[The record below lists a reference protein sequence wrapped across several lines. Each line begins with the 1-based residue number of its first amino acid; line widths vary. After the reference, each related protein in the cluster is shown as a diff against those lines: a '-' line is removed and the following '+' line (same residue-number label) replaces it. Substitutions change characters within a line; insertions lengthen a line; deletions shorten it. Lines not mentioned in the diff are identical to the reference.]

1 MPLSPLDQALDQA
14 IAAITAPGG
23 QLGVG
28 QADIRGVTLPVFEN
42 APQSLREYLAFFLM
56 AHGSREFLVYQDER
70 TTFAQVQQQA
80 VRTAAMLQHGY
91 GIAKGDRV
99 AIAMRNYPEWMAAFF
114 GAIMVGAVVV
124 PMNAWWRADELAY
137 GLRDSGARLVIAD
150 EERLRRVREIE
161 GSAIPV
167 VAVRTARAVAN
178 DLGAE
183 TLEDALS
190 ASPDEPWFLPPL
202 WPEDD
207 ATIMYTSGST
217 GAPKGAVSTHRGI
230 VSGAL
235 NYLVQGLAML
245 QLAQAQGIEL
255 PEQQVM
261 LLNVPL
267 FHITGLVPVML
278 VSVAI
283 GRKMV
288 IMHRWDAGEALRLIE
303 AERCTYFVGVP
314 TMSLE
319 MMQHPDRE
327 KYDLSSLV
335 DIAAGGAPR
344 PPEHVE
350 RLAKAFPGKN
360 PALGYGLTE
369 TNGVGAGNLRDNY
382 RLKPHSTGRAS
393 KPLVEMMIAGEDMT
407 PLPDGEVGEVCIRS
421 AANVRGYWMKPEAT
435 AAAFTKDGWFRTGDL
450 GMLDDAGYLTIV
462 DRKKDIIIRGG
473 ENISAVEVEAA
484 LYGHPAVAEA
494 SVFGLPDE
502 RLGEIV
508 GAVVFPKPGEKLE
521 GEAIIQFVARDLAAF
536 KVPARVWVVDRQL
549 PKLGSGK
556 IDKVSLRT
564 HYREVHAGRVAA

>member
-1 MPLSPLDQALDQA
+1 MALTELDHALDAA

-28 QADIRGVTLPVFEN
+28 RATIRGVDLPVFEN
-42 APQSLREYLAFFLM
+42 APPSLREFLDFFLP
-56 AHGSREFLVYQDER
+56 AHADKEFLVYQEER
-70 TTFAQVQQQA
+70 LTFAD
-80 VRTAAMLQHGY
+80 VRHEAIRIAGMLQHR

-99 AIAMRNYPEWMAAFF
+99 AIAMRNYPEWLSCFM
-114 GAIMVGAVVV
+114 GAIRVGAIVV
-124 PMNAWWRADELAY
+124 PMNAWWQTDELAY
-137 GLRDSGARLVIAD
+137 GLRDSGARLALVD
-150 EERLRRVREIE
+150 EERMRRIAAT
-161 GSAIPV
+161 GLGLPM
-167 VAVRTARAVAN
+167 VAVRTSRAVAAGH
-178 DLGAE
+178 GAT
-183 TLEDALS
+183 TLEDAL
-190 ASPDEPWFLPPL
+190 AEAPAEPWYLPPL
-202 WPEDD
+202 YPEDD

-245 QLAQAQGIEL
+245 QLAQAAGVAM
-255 PEQQVM
+255 PAQQVM

-278 VSVAI
+278 VSCAI

-303 AERCTYFVGVP
+303 KEKATYFVGVP

-319 MMQHPDRE
+319 LMQHPDRD

-335 DIAAGGAPR
+335 DIAGGGAPR
-344 PPEHVE
+344 PPEHVD

-360 PALGYGLTE
+360 PAIGYGLTE

-382 RLKPHSTGRAS
+382 RAKPHSTGRPS
-393 KPLVEMMIAGEDMT
+393 KPLVEMMIADEAMH
-407 PLPDGEVGEVCIRS
+407 PVPVGEVGEVCIRS
-421 AANVRGYWMKPEAT
+421 AANVRGYWMKPLAT
-435 AAAFTKDGWFRTGDL
+435 EAAFTPDGWFRTGDL
-450 GMLDDAGYLTIV
+450 GTFDEDGYLTIV

-484 LYGHPAVAEA
+484 IYAHPAVAEA

-502 RLGEIV
+502 RLGELV
-508 GAVVFPKPGEKLE
+508 GAVVYPKPGERLE
-521 GEAIIQFVARDLAAF
+521 GEAIIQFVGRELAAF
-536 KVPARVWVVDRQL
+536 KVPARVWVVGEPL

-556 IDKVSLRT
+556 IDKVGLRT
-564 HYREVHAGRVAA
+564 RYRAEHLGKAAA